1 MKLKDKNGI
10 VYQMVKKDGNYYL
23 ITSYFNR
30 ISQKQKV
37 RIEVKG
43 KENIFKYIK
52 NNQLE
57 RVEE

>member
-43 KENIFKYIK
+43 KENILRI
-52 NNQLE
+52 
-57 RVEE
+57 